1 MSQEMQAILWIV
13 AVALLIAL
21 VWALWRR
28 TARQSLTVLLLAIGA
43 IVVVGGGVPLVWW
56 QLHLP
61 RTGDQTLQIRDH
73 RLVSQ
78 TQTKERDVVRL
89 EAEIEIIIPKLTQE
103 RLHAIAD
110 AYLSEALPARK
121 PDIAVVRLKD
131 STRTL
136 LYKYAYRA
144 ALSPASVRSW
154 LQPTEIAAGAHL
166 EEPILGE
173 LGDYRTVAIPVTMI
187 AKWAHLK
194 TILGE
199 NALPSAWVALDESLY
214 DYVLIAEGEHPQMV
228 IVFALLDSE
237 FFQEYQAAGGRPEEL
252 GLLQSEIPTPSLLV
266 LVRTLQESLFRI
278 SDIALAQKRGE
289 SVRRYEPAEES
300 VNLYAR
306 PAWIA
311 LGGNFPNFPNLL
323 AHLRAGSQIMGLIRF
338 PPWLDPAQGFQV
350 YYRDRVATFGKRI

>member
-1 MSQEMQAILWIV
+1 VLDFGGEGKEMSQEMQAILWIV

-131 STRTL
+131 STGLCFINTPIEQRSPLRACAHGSSPRRSLLGASGRTHPG
-136 LYKYAYRA
+136 RA
-144 ALSPASVRSW
+144 WGLSHGRDS
-154 LQPTEIAAGAHL
+154 
-166 EEPILGE
+166 
-173 LGDYRTVAIPVTMI
+173 VTMI

-199 NALPSAWVALDESLY
+199 NALPSAWAALDESLY
-214 DYVLIAEGEHPQMV
+214 DYIVLIAE
-228 IVFALLDSE
+228 A
-237 FFQEYQAAGGRPEEL
+237 
-252 GLLQSEIPTPSLLV
+252 
-266 LVRTLQESLFRI
+266 
-278 SDIALAQKRGE
+278 
-289 SVRRYEPAEES
+289 
-300 VNLYAR
+300 
-306 PAWIA
+306 
-311 LGGNFPNFPNLL
+311 
-323 AHLRAGSQIMGLIRF
+323 
-338 PPWLDPAQGFQV
+338 
-350 YYRDRVATFGKRI
+350 